1 MFRLKRD
8 ASARVGDFFA
18 GGTRDEL
25 VKEGPTST
33 AAERPPCRLRL
44 AKYVIRD
51 KVYVLGTTLLDAGCY
66 PAADLADLCH
76 GRWSVEELY
85 KASKEMLEIESF
97 HSRSALG
104 VKQELY
110 AHFTRVAMARL
121 FASRCERE
129 FGARAG
135 EADRSPLRANFS
147 HSLGAVERDLE
158 ALLLHQALQL
168 RDTLDRVLEHPARG
182 PQRERPGRSYPRR
195 SRRPS
200 KKWRNRKPADPQTAD

>member
-85 KASKEMLEIESF
+85 KGWSDCPIPQF
-97 HSRSALG
+97 RSRALAN
-104 VKQELY
+104 LS
-110 AHFTRVAMARL
+110 
-121 FASRCERE
+121 SRAPIRWM
-129 FGARAG
+129 GA
-135 EADRSPLRANFS
+135 EDP
-147 HSLGAVERDLE
+147 VQPE
-158 ALLLHQALQL
+158 
-168 RDTLDRVLEHPARG
+168 TARG
-182 PQRERPGRSYPRR
+182 PALAAG
-195 SRRPS
+195 
-200 KKWRNRKPADPQTAD
+200 